1 MPAPASSLPPCAE
14 APRPLPP
21 PWLAG
26 PARFDVGLKPIEP
39 AAWLMPDDQA
49 AWLPGKAHL
58 LDTAAAAVLA
68 AEPHSLPAQHELL
81 RAVRRACGGAE
92 DAAAEQDCADPLAE
106 AARLVS
112 DDLVLLEPDGAG
124 SWRVMAACLCAP
136 TFFTAAHALGGS
148 LGFLHG
154 PVPGGDPQ
162 LAARI
167 ARVFTLLRPGQVLER
182 HNWTVQWGARRHTPS
197 SAPWRAAA
205 AAAPVSEAPDQLVE
219 RVERQTIC
227 KLPETGALVFTIRIR
242 LTPLALRLADAALRP
257 AFETAWYR
265 SAPEVRAYK
274 GWDLLER
281 HVAHLLALEGPAAKG
296 LGAG

>member
-1 MPAPASSLPPCAE
+1 
-14 APRPLPP
+14 
-21 PWLAG
+21 
-26 PARFDVGLKPIEP
+26 VGLKPIAP
-39 AAWLMPDDQA
+39 SAWLMPDDQA
-49 AWLPGKAHL
+49 AWLPGKALL
-58 LDTAAAAVLA
+58 LDTAAQAVLA
-68 AEPHSLPAQHELL
+68 AERHSLPACRELL
-81 RAVRRACGGAE
+81 RAVRQACGLAGQAVEE
-92 DAAAEQDCADPLAE
+92 DCPDPLAQ

-112 DDLVLLEPDGAG
+112 DDIVLLEPDGAG

-167 ARVFTLLRPGQVLER
+167 ARVFSLLRPGQVLER
-182 HNWTVQWGARRHTPS
+182 HNWTVQWGAERHTPS

-205 AAAPVSEAPDQLVE
+205 AAASVSEARNQLVE
-219 RVERQTIC
+219 RVERQTVS
-227 KLPETGALVFTIRIR
+227 KLPQTGALVFTIRIR

-257 AFETAWYR
+257 AFEAAWYQ

-281 HVAHLLALEGPAAKG
+281 HVAHLLAQHGPG
-296 LGAG
+296 PLGG